1 MHFRA
6 LTLTLLCAA
15 AGARAGELQDDLKAR
30 RQRVMEALGPET
42 MFLQFSAPVRTY
54 SLDVEYEYRQDS
66 DLLYLTGIDQEDTVL
81 VLLPGN
87 KTKKEILFVSDAD
100 PRREHRQGHLLT
112 SAEATEQSGI
122 ATVYRRSEF
131 SGFVRTLFNGRAF
144 RARSGEVDTEYDA
157 FFTALKDGRARLS
170 LLFGAK
176 PGPDDP
182 LPPIAEFARSARD
195 RYPGVAISDA
205 TRIVH
210 GLRQVKTPYE
220 RKLLAK
226 SVEISAEAH
235 VAGMKAARPGRHEY
249 EVESAIE
256 AVYLANG
263 AMSWGYPSIVGSGPN
278 ATILH
283 YNKSA
288 RLMQPGDLLLVDA
301 AGNYQGLTGDITRTY
316 PVNGTFSEAQ
326 KDIYRIVQAA
336 QDAGMQAAVA
346 GKLTADVEKAAAAV
360 VREGLQKLGLITD
373 GKGDQYRTWY
383 THGICHWI
391 GMDVHDVGDYRRPLE
406 PGMTFVIEPGIYIRE
421 DFLKNL
427 DDTPENK
434 AFADKVRPAVDK
446 YKGIGVRIEDSFLLG
461 EQGLVR
467 LSGKAPRTLEDIE
480 RLLQAR

>member
-461 EQGLVR
+461 
-467 LSGKAPRTLEDIE
+467 
-480 RLLQAR
+480 